1 MALID
6 QGMQLEEPP
15 STSANMTPSHSSGNG
30 TTATT
35 SNSDLKISVQEEM
48 ANFLGKLFFV
58 RQMDMVLGKNVK
70 NTYFLLGQQG
80 HQRQAAEFRKQ
91 IHDLIFNYDIFMS
104 ENPPKDGFASK

>member
-1 MALID
+1 
-6 QGMQLEEPP
+6 
-15 STSANMTPSHSSGNG
+15 MTPSHNFVNG

-48 ANFLGKLFFV
+48 ANFLGK
-58 RQMDMVLGKNVK
+58 NVK
-70 NTYFLLGQQG
+70 NTYFLLEQQG

-104 ENPPKDGFASK
+104 ENPPKNGFASK